1 MKEYS
6 NKIEMDTLLGETIS
20 PRKSPVRI
28 IITDPGLSRFQMGS
42 KKEIKTQ
49 AKAGD
54 TDRKAKPEE
63 GEPTKV
69 GAPEKLAEPGDAT
82 EGESQIVSHW

>member
-1 MKEYS
+1 LPDEWQQA
-6 NKIEMDTLLGETIS
+6 EGES
-20 PRKSPVRI
+20 RKQAAS
-28 IITDPGLSRFQMGS
+28 QA
-42 KKEIKTQ
+42 KEIKTQ

-54 TDRKAKPEE
+54 TDRRAEPEE

-82 EGESQIVSHW
+82 EGESQTVSHW